1 MTAGPSS
8 VIRFPFQGQGIALKD
23 RMTYSSYRGE
33 HIMRGNSALAILL
46 GIIGVVCLV
55 VAIIYFTLK
64 TNLLA
69 SGHPIRHTDRAVVLI
84 IVAVVC
90 LVAAYFARPRRVA

>member
-1 MTAGPSS
+1 
-8 VIRFPFQGQGIALKD
+8 
-23 RMTYSSYRGE
+23 
-33 HIMRGNSALAILL
+33 MRGNTALAVIL
-46 GIIGVVCLV
+46 GIIGVIALV
-55 VAIIYFTLK
+55 FAIIYFTLK

-90 LVAAYFARPRRVA
+90 VVGAYFARPRRVA

>member
-1 MTAGPSS
+1 
-8 VIRFPFQGQGIALKD
+8 
-23 RMTYSSYRGE
+23 
-33 HIMRGNSALAILL
+33 MRGNTALAAVL
-46 GIIGVVCLV
+46 GLIGVVALV
-55 VAIIYFTLK
+55 FAIIYFTLK

-90 LVAAYFARPRRVA
+90 LVGAYFARPRRVA

>member
-1 MTAGPSS
+1 
-8 VIRFPFQGQGIALKD
+8 
-23 RMTYSSYRGE
+23 
-33 HIMRGNSALAILL
+33 MRGNIALAVVL
-46 GIIGVVCLV
+46 GIIGVACLV

-90 LVAAYFARPRRVA
+90 FVGAYFARPRRIA

>member
-1 MTAGPSS
+1 MTNSG
-8 VIRFPFQGQGIALKD
+8 
-23 RMTYSSYRGE
+23 YRGE
-33 HIMRGNSALAILL
+33 HIMRGNSALAFLL
-46 GIIGVVCLV
+46 AIIGVVCLV
-55 VAIIYFTLK
+55 FAVIYFTLK

-90 LVAAYFARPRRVA
+90 LVGAYFARPRRLA

>member
-1 MTAGPSS
+1 
-8 VIRFPFQGQGIALKD
+8 
-23 RMTYSSYRGE
+23 
-33 HIMRGNSALAILL
+33 MRGNTALAAVL
-46 GIIGVVCLV
+46 GLIGVVALV
-55 VAIIYFTLK
+55 FAIIYFTLK

-90 LVAAYFARPRRVA
+90 LAGAYFARPRRVA